1 MKRPWMVVVATVVQ
15 WLLGLGSAALTV
27 YLLALTRSKETLSA
41 QDPAAEIQG
50 LEIAAAV
57 FILPTIVYLLAAY
70 GMQKGKRWGWW
81 LALAMN
87 MVSTGAFLVGTF
99 DVGVRQVDKD
109 VLPFAAGFALVV
121 AWLLLSQVR
130 RFFWRGPAAA
140 T

>member
-41 QDPAAEIQG
+41 QDPAVEIRG

-81 LALAMN
+81 LGLAMN
-87 MVSTGAFLVGTF
+87 VVSTGVFLAGTF

-130 RFFWRGPAAA
+130 RFFWSRPAAA
-140 T
+140 